1 MYIIGKVAYM
11 YLDRSLREFY
21 TKFAN
26 LVTQANLLKALD
38 TVGNTNTQNNLV

>member
-1 MYIIGKVAYM
+1 MYSIGKVAYM
-11 YLDRSLREFY
+11 YLDRSLREF